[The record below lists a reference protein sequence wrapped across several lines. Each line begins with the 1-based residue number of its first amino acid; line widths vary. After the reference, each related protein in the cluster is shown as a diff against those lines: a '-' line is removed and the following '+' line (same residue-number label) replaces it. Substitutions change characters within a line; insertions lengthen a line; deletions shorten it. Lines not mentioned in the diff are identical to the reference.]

1 MLECENLVE
10 LQNNKRRLVVDIHFL
25 CSASHLSPLNTNE
38 TYTLTLT
45 HSFRVRPLT
54 LHLGKGFNSRQGGD
68 LEVELLIAI
77 C

>member
-25 CSASHLSPLNTNE
+25 CSVSHLSPLNTDE

-45 HSFRVRPLT
+45 HRVRVRPLT
-54 LHLGKGFNSRQGGD
+54 LHLWKGFNRRRGGD
-68 LEVELLIAI
+68 SEVEHLIAI